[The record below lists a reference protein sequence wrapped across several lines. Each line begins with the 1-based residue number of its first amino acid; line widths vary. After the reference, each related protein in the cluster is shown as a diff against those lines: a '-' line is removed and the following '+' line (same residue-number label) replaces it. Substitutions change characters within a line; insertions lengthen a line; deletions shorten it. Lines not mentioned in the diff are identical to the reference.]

1 MPLILKN
8 IIFRPILCI
17 VPRFSLSLQKIGCTR
32 HKFTNSQ
39 IHKFINSQI
48 SKFTNSP
55 FRLFTFLRK
64 HHDFTFSLFHLFT
77 FSRFRFLR
85 KHHDFTFSP
94 FHLFTFSQKSL
105 VVKLTSQPKH
115 ICGGCSHH
123 QSPVTMLSPF
133 ISPPMAIT
141 SRR

>member
-8 IIFRPILCI
+8 IIFLPILCI

-39 IHKFINSQI
+39 IHKFTNSQI
-48 SKFTNSP
+48 HKFAFSP
-55 FRLFTFLRK
+55 
-64 HHDFTFSLFHLFT
+64 FHLFT
-77 FSRFRFLR
+77 ISVLTKTPRFHL
-85 KHHDFTFSP
+85 FTFSP
-94 FHLFTFSQKSL
+94 FHLFTIPVLTKTPRFHLFTFSQKFL

-123 QSPVTMLSPF
+123 QSPATMLSPF